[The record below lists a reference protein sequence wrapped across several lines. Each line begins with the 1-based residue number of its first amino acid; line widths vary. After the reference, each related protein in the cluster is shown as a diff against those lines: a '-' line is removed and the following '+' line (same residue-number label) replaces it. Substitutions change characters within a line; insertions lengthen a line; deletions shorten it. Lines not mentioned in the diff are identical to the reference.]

1 MSLLCALSLIR
12 NSTQAS
18 PTHASPLPHT
28 RAQAAEVAQ
37 QEANLQAHV
46 ASITARV
53 TLCERAAAATE
64 AVDDLKAEIDDAEES
79 HTSIEQRAGK
89 QLIKYG
95 KGKKMEELWQ
105 GWDTVQM
112 MGAQT

>member
-1 MSLLCALSLIR
+1 M
-12 NSTQAS
+12 
-18 PTHASPLPHT
+18 
-28 RAQAAEVAQ
+28 
-37 QEANLQAHV
+37 

-112 MGAQT
+112 MGSNLNAGPTPEWTLMVHPWTPVLHTPPRVLPTAPHRTTMASST